1 MLCWGMFGGKIRDVG
16 VIGLGIIGSRVAER
30 LRRADYHVFVW
41 NRTTRAV
48 PGFLAS
54 PHEIA
59 EVAQVIQIFVRD
71 AEALLEV
78 MNDMKP
84 VLKKHHIICAHAT
97 VSKAAMLEAA
107 NIAAEMGAGF
117 LDCPFTGSR
126 MAAENGELVYYVG
139 GDQKELEKAT
149 KVLEASSKKIMHFG
163 KVGDATVLKIVT
175 NLVSGAVVGALAEA
189 LAITKTQGV
198 EAEMLMQAFEG
209 NANCSPLIKMKL
221 PAMITAGYE
230 PHFSL
235 KNMLK
240 DGRYAQILAKE
251 KDLAALVLDASVK
264 AMDKAAKA
272 GKGDL
277 DFAVVYENFS
287 LVKPESK
294 PIKSDKIKINKNGG
308 RSSLKASA
316 FEESAE
322 ESGDAESSPAEP
334 PPA

>member
-1 MLCWGMFGGKIRDVG
+1 MFGGKIKDVG

-59 EVAQVIQIFVRD
+59 EVAQIIQIFVRD

-78 MNDMKP
+78 MRDMKP
-84 VLKKHHIICAHAT
+84 VLKKHHVICAHST

-107 NIAAEMGAGF
+107 AIAAEMGAGF

-126 MAAENGELVYYVG
+126 MAAENGELVYYAG
-139 GDQKELEKAT
+139 GDPKELEKAS
-149 KVLEASSKKIMHFG
+149 KVLEVSSKKISHFG
-163 KVGDATVLKIVT
+163 KIGDATVLKIVT

-189 LAITKTQGV
+189 LAITKSQGV
-198 EAEMLMQAFEG
+198 EPDLLMQAFDG

-240 DGRYAQILAKE
+240 DARYAQALAKE
-251 KDLAALVLDASVK
+251 KDIPVGILDASAK

-272 GKGDL
+272 GKSDL
-277 DFAVVYENFS
+277 DYAVVYENFTAPPK
-287 LVKPESK
+287 LDKPEKTEK
-294 PIKSDKIKINKNGG
+294 PPKAEKGKGGKGG
-308 RSSLKASA
+308 RSTLKASA
-316 FEESAE
+316 FDEEAGTV
-322 ESGDAESSPAEP
+322 ES